1 MTTIKDRPASANKA
15 KNLNPEQRVQI
26 GKELRAAV
34 SLGAHSRLS
43 FVASD
48 RDLIEILKESNLGR
62 VEELIPIRYG
72 RMLSS
77 PYAFFRGSAGLMARD
92 LSVSP
97 SSGLIVQACGD
108 CHIQNFG
115 AFATPERQIVVDIND
130 FDETLPA
137 PWEWDVKRLGAS
149 LVLAALANGF
159 SYEIGMEAAQRM
171 ARAYRRLILELSKMS
186 NLEEWYY
193 KVSFDEVFAES
204 DAETRERGDRLRKE
218 AIQKSSPEVIAEKL
232 LQKRGG
238 KLSFKELPPIL
249 CHMEGLSAGSA
260 ELEAFDEY
268 RKTLSSDRQV
278 LLGKYELVD
287 IARKVVGIGSVGT
300 MCGVALLTSQRDDV
314 LILQIKEARASV
326 LEPYA
331 GQSKYLH
338 HGERIVNGQR
348 LMQAASDIFLGWTT
362 GRREP
367 FRHFYMRQL
376 RDVKIG
382 VNTAFWSKEDFRNF
396 PKIAGRILAKAHSRS
411 VDSSALRGYLGKSE
425 QFDEAIGGYAVAYA
439 KQTEQDYR
447 RFVRACKLG
456 ELKAELLD

>member
-218 AIQKSSPEVIAEKL
+218 AIQK
-232 LQKRGG
+232 
-238 KLSFKELPPIL
+238 
-249 CHMEGLSAGSA
+249 
-260 ELEAFDEY
+260 
-268 RKTLSSDRQV
+268 
-278 LLGKYELVD
+278 
-287 IARKVVGIGSVGT
+287 
-300 MCGVALLTSQRDDV
+300 
-314 LILQIKEARASV
+314 
-326 LEPYA
+326 
-331 GQSKYLH
+331 
-338 HGERIVNGQR
+338 
-348 LMQAASDIFLGWTT
+348 
-362 GRREP
+362 
-367 FRHFYMRQL
+367 
-376 RDVKIG
+376 
-382 VNTAFWSKEDFRNF
+382 
-396 PKIAGRILAKAHSRS
+396 
-411 VDSSALRGYLGKSE
+411 
-425 QFDEAIGGYAVAYA
+425 
-439 KQTEQDYR
+439 
-447 RFVRACKLG
+447 
-456 ELKAELLD
+456 